1 MTDFLSY
8 IKTDYTQ
15 ICNNVYL
22 FNTIGK
28 EDFHNIYEIYYNAI
42 QLKNS
47 NIDKSIIMFN
57 DCINLIE
64 SKIGNELQQNN
75 DYIVSLYKDILYES
89 YINLSLIYTNINT
102 DNINNIFTNNYFELI
117 KKYYEKAS
125 KIYYDRAE
133 PYFYFG
139 IYCNKINKLED
150 AFLSLINAKNR
161 DFTKIS
167 HIYPTAQK
175 SAYGLYVNEELIYT
189 CFHLKKYEDCIKYIY
204 EIIYNSDFNNINSKL
219 NNYLL
224 VIQDI
229 KDNQ

>member
-15 ICNNVYL
+15 ICSNVYL
-22 FNTIGK
+22 FDSIDK
-28 EDFHNIYEIYYNAI
+28 EDFHNIYQIYYDAI
-42 QLKNS
+42 QTKN
-47 NIDKSIIMFN
+47 NNYNKSIILFN
-57 DCINLIE
+57 NCIDLIKT
-64 SKIGNELQQNN
+64 KIENELEQNN
-75 DYIVSLYKDILYES
+75 DYIISLYKDILYES
-89 YINLSLIYTNINT
+89 YINIALIYTNIDT
-102 DNINNIFTNNYFELI
+102 DNINNIFTNNYFNLI
-117 KKYYEKAS
+117 KENYEKAS
-125 KIYYDRAE
+125 QIYSDRAE

-167 HIYPTAQK
+167 YIYPTAQK

-189 CFHLKKYEDCIKYIY
+189 CFHLKIYEDCIKYIY
-204 EIIYNSDFNNINSKL
+204 EIINNQDFNNINSKL

-224 VIQDI
+224 AIQDI
-229 KDNQ
+229 KDNH